1 MTAGMSASGAPM
13 PEWLDPGVQ
22 PAGTDRVRPATN
34 RRHQAVV
41 IGHRIDRRRGDRS
54 TVLLGAVRELCHDM
68 RQPAATIGAL
78 AEAALTA
85 PSLDDSVAQRLR
97 HILAEVRL
105 LADLIQRMTDPDP
118 LKVPV
123 NPGTLL
129 AEAVDEMA
137 VTYAGVIR
145 VRVEARPPLVADPV
159 ALRRA
164 LSNALVNAARAA
176 GPLGVVLVV
185 ITGGDGWTAF
195 EIGDSGP
202 GFGAA
207 PPGAASLG
215 LFIAER
221 VVKAHG
227 GRLEIAR
234 SELGGALVRLVLPTA
249 PPQLALAEETAR
261 DETTAL

>member
-1 MTAGMSASGAPM
+1 MTAGTSPSGAPM
-13 PEWLDPGVQ
+13 PEGPDPVVP
-22 PAGTDRVRPATN
+22 PAGTDGVGAGRN

-68 RQPAATIGAL
+68 RQPVATIGAL
-78 AEAALTA
+78 AEAALMA

-97 HILAEVRL
+97 HVLAEVRM

-123 NPGTLL
+123 NLGTLL

-145 VRVEARPPLVADPV
+145 VRVEARQPLLADPV

-164 LSNALVNAARAA
+164 LGNTLVNAARAA

-185 ITGGDGWTAF
+185 ITGGDGWTSF
-195 EIGDSGP
+195 EVGDSGP

-215 LFIAER
+215 LSIAER

-234 SELGGALVRLVLPTA
+234 SELGGALVRLVLPTT
-249 PPQLALAEETAR
+249 PPACRGDPTR
-261 DETTAL
+261 